1 MRGGRFP
8 VSGFGFQGGRESES
22 RSESQSESRLDRFG
36 SRLGLRLG
44 LASLVALLAV
54 PVFADEEGSGD
65 RAHLDL
71 ISKNDKIDEAVEKAL
86 AYLATQQDEDGHFK
100 GDKPNALTALSCLAY
115 MAAGHFPGR
124 SPYGDNMRRGMMYLA
139 GAWRKHNGYYGNE
152 SNARMYGHGICA
164 VAMSEAYGMLQD
176 EEENLKLKAAIEAA
190 IKVILYAQ
198 VKSGAKEGGW
208 RYSPEPVDA
217 DLSVTAWQILALRS
231 AQNCQLE
238 VPQKAID
245 DATGYLR
252 RSYNQS
258 AKGFAYSVGGGP
270 STAMKSAGVVCM
282 LALGANKTDS
292 DKSMIRGSA
301 EYLLTMNPTSGGHF
315 FYQSYYV
322 ATAANM
328 MGKEHREA
336 ILPNLEEFLL
346 SLQMPSGEFRNH
358 GGAQGGVY
366 STAFSVICLCV
377 GYQYLPIYQE

>member
-1 MRGGRFP
+1 MIQRKGFRFRGVGLKCAVLALVVGLLFP
-8 VSGFGFQGGRESES
+8 VS
-22 RSESQSESRLDRFG
+22 LP
-36 SRLGLRLG
+36 
-44 LASLVALLAV
+44 A
-54 PVFADEEGSGD
+54 EEAGSGD
-65 RAHLDL
+65 RAHLDR
-71 ISKNDKIDEAVEKAL
+71 ISKNDKVDEAVEKAL
-86 AYLATQQDEDGHFK
+86 AYLATQQDETDGHFK

-115 MAAGHFPGR
+115 MATGHFPGR
-124 SPYGDNMRRGMMYLA
+124 SPYGDNLRRGMLYLA
-139 GAWRKHNGYYGNE
+139 KASKKHNGYYGNE

-190 IKVILYAQ
+190 IKVILHSQA
-198 VKSGAKEGGW
+198 KSGVKQGGW
-208 RYSPEPVDA
+208 RYSPSPGDA

-245 DATGYLR
+245 DATDYLR
-252 RSYNQS
+252 RSYHVGG
-258 AKGFAYSVGGGP
+258 KGFAYTPGGGP
-270 STAMKSAGVVCM
+270 SVAMKSAGVVCM
-282 LALGANKTDS
+282 LALGANKTDA

-301 EYLLTMNPTSGGHF
+301 EYLLTMNPTSGGSF

-328 MGKEHREA
+328 MGKKHREA
-336 ILPNLEEFLL
+336 ILPKLEKFLL
-346 SLQMPSGEFRNH
+346 TLQSPSGEFRNH